1 MSLDLPSLT
10 PQLTQAGRTAAKQLS
25 RLTKLLPQVEAAL
38 EAVAQMDRE
47 ALALRLQ
54 RAGTRWS
61 GAAPT
66 SEDPAAAFPVPDFE
80 DRYRLVAAD
89 GSQVYPDR
97 HGAALY
103 YLINIGSLQMQPGSG
118 RAPTTRSQPELFHSP
133 DDLYDETGSI
143 LGAEYINGERD
154 VAEMAELARLAA
166 KEQPGDC
173 LALLDNGLM
182 LWLMLQVRDQ
192 PRARAEDLISEYLEQ
207 MSRLQGAGAA
217 LAGIIDRPR
226 HGNVLALAHLG
237 ELPQNSINDSTLR
250 ANPYRGLS
258 DAALFLRHLKVGE
271 RSAAFKYA
279 SPVNERFEEEGH
291 QILFFYLRTAEEV
304 LLRVEIP
311 QWVFHSS
318 QLLKLVHAGI
328 MDDSRSSGGYPYCL
342 ARAHELAVV
351 TSQER
356 QQLDQ
361 MMATSLARHGLTPRA
376 STKATT
382 KTWLGGRRSHRL

>member
-1 MSLDLPSLT
+1 MSLDLPLLT
-10 PQLTQAGRTAAKQLS
+10 PQLTQAGQTAAAQLS
-25 RLTKLLPQVEAAL
+25 RLAELLPQAEAAL
-38 EAVAQMDRE
+38 GSVAQMDRE

-66 SEDPAAAFPVPDFE
+66 AEDPAAAIPVPNYDG
-80 DRYRLVAAD
+80 RYRLVAAD
-89 GSQVYPDR
+89 GSQIYPDR

-118 RAPTTRSQPELFHSP
+118 LAPATRSQPELFHSP
-133 DDLYDETGSI
+133 EDLYDETGSI
-143 LGAEYINGERD
+143 LGGEYVNGQRD

-166 KEQPGDC
+166 EEQPGDC

-192 PRARAEDLISEYLEQ
+192 PKARAEGLISEYLEH

-237 ELPQNSINDSTLR
+237 KLPLDAINDSTLG

-258 DAALFLRHLKVGE
+258 DAALFLRRLSVGE

-291 QILFFYLRTAEEV
+291 QILFFYLRTAEDV

-311 QWVFHSS
+311 QWVFQSS
-318 QLLKLVHAGI
+318 QLLNLVHFGI
-328 MDDSRSSGGYPYCL
+328 VADSRSSGGYPYCL

-351 TSQER
+351 TNQER
-356 QQLDQ
+356 QRLDE
-361 MMATSLARHGLTPRA
+361 MMAASLARHGLTPRA

-382 KTWLGGRRSHRL
+382 KRWLGGRRSHRL